1 MTANGFPYFQFHID
15 RWQAGKI
22 SAFDLEEQGLF
33 LHLCVLG
40 WVALGAFN
48 ICSTTVQRRYRK
60 PAEWVDA
67 TVKAFLDVG
76 IIERDCDKYR
86 IKFIDEQ
93 VDLLTGKRQQRVDA
107 GNASEAKRAAALL
120 SSVDNTESKEEKRRE
135 EKSSTLNERSTTV
148 QRPLKIEINIDSIKT
163 DFEQAWAAYPDKS
176 GKSKALESYRKHR
189 KAGDTQADI
198 LAGIARYKVYVAAKR
213 AKGQDLGWRNG
224 QTFFNQANWRDE
236 WSVAAL
242 PPVVAQ
248 TKQAP
253 QQPVRI
259 TYT

>member
-1 MTANGFPYFQFHID
+1 MNGFPYFQFHID

-33 LHLCVLG
+33 LHLCILG
-40 WVALGAFN
+40 WVSLGAFN

-60 PAEWVDA
+60 PADWVDA

-76 IIERDCDKYR
+76 IIERDGDKYR

-93 VDLLTGKRQQRVDA
+93 VELLTGKRQQRVDA
-107 GNASEAKRAAALL
+107 GKASAAKRAAALL
-120 SSVDNTESKEEKRRE
+120 SSVENTESRVEKRRE

-148 QRPLKIEINIDSIKT
+148 QQPLDIDSIKA
-163 DFEQAWAAYPDKS
+163 DFEEAWKAYPDKS
-176 GKSKALESYRKHR
+176 GKTKALEAYRKHR
-189 KAGDTQADI
+189 KEGDAQADI
-198 LAGIARYKVYVAAKR
+198 MAGIERYRLYVTAKR

-224 QTFFNQANWRDE
+224 QTFFGQANWRDE
-236 WSVAAL
+236 WAVAAL

-248 TKQAP
+248 IKQLPKEPARP
-253 QQPVRI
+253 